1 MEMFTSR
8 CLLPRLVFFILLAT
22 AGAAAQAKNAG
33 GTDLDS
39 AGIAASLNQNV
50 PPNYTRKPFVLPG
63 DIERILLVDAD
74 SDGLQD
80 ILTVSEKLIAI
91 HFQNI
96 AGATNFI
103 ASTASLEL
111 PGGAVGW
118 DISFDYGVTAA
129 AASHRGNPAFS
140 VIALIDGNTVKS
152 WSIDNRRFS
161 APSLVHDELGGFLTR
176 GTHHLQFSRDING
189 DGLEDLVIPGAESL
203 RIFIRNPDGNYQPG
217 IDIRTDIRLST
228 ELRSS
233 RLSEHVG
240 QTLAIPLMQL
250 RDVNKDGHPDLIS
263 RTYERLEVFL
273 TQSAQNGHYIDQDPS
288 YVLDIAEIEERLGT
302 FDVDDIDL
310 SNLTGML
317 AITHQEIL
325 EDLNHDGIDDLLLR
339 EGGKVSIFLGQKNG
353 MDFSKPNQVLRS
365 GGNVLSTFLYDEN
378 GDDLKDLWLW
388 RVEPIS
394 LGDVFLWLTVSGR
407 IDVDAFVYLNDG
419 EQFQRRPSRRVTVTL
434 KLPSGISAFNTAMD
448 FEKQALERGDVPLI
462 PTALANIDHIRS
474 SHDLLALLDDQV
486 KIFLNA
492 IEKEDEVDEEDQ
504 FLSYLNYSRDKDNYE
519 IDIRKIIENFSFVE
533 NADFQSVSERRADY
547 RIPLGETVEEG
558 AIITAELN
566 DDGLDDVFIFLE
578 RNSKQ
583 IRGILLLSNQ

>member
-1 MEMFTSR
+1 MEMFTCR
-8 CLLPRLVFFILLAT
+8 GLLQRLVFFILLAP
-22 AGAAAQAKNAG
+22 AGAAGQAKNAG

-39 AGIAASLNQNV
+39 AGIASLKENV
-50 PPNYTRKPFVLPG
+50 PANYTRKPFVFPG

-103 ASTASLEL
+103 ASTASLQL

-118 DISFDYGVTAA
+118 DISFDYGTAVA
-129 AASHRGNPAFS
+129 QSHRRNPAFS
-140 VIALIDGNTVKS
+140 VITLIDGNTVKS
-152 WSIDNRRFS
+152 WSIENRQFS
-161 APSLVHDELGGFLTR
+161 APTLVHDELGGFLTR
-176 GTHHLQFSRDING
+176 GTHHLQFSRDINS
-189 DGLEDLVIPGAESL
+189 DGLADLVIPGAESL
-203 RIFIRNPDGNYQPG
+203 RIFIRNPDGGHQPA

-233 RLSEHVG
+233 LSGHVG

-263 RTYERLEVFL
+263 RTNERLEVFL
-273 TQSAQNGHYIDQDPS
+273 TQSAQNGHYVDQDPS
-288 YVLDIAEIEERLGT
+288 YVLDIAEIGERLGT

-339 EGGKVSIFLGQKNG
+339 EGGKVSVFLGEKNG

-407 IDVDAFVYLNDG
+407 IAIDAFVYLNDG

-448 FEKQALERGDVPLI
+448 FEKQALERGDAPFI
-462 PTALANIDHIRS
+462 PTALANIDGIRS
-474 SHDLLALLDDQV
+474 SHDLLALLDDQL

-492 IEKEDEVDEEDQ
+492 MEKEDEVDEEEQ

-547 RIPLGETVEEG
+547 RIPLDETVEEG
-558 AIITAELN
+558 AIVTAELN